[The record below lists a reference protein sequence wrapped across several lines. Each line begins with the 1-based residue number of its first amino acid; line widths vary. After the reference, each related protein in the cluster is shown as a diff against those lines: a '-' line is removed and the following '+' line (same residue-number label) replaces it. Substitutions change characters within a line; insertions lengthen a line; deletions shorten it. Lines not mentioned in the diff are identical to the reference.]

1 MCQEC
6 ISTFFYAIPQSIH
19 IGTLW
24 NRQYFYSPLIHKKNN
39 TWRAKWNDEG
49 NTEIADTRYRC
60 RQSDPRDRIL
70 TSILMQLKEQRM
82 GIMGGRRLFLFTVF
96 HLQNVSSDSWFWGWM
111 VHKLQIGKKLRQLW
125 FWSTSALGRLAVV
138 ARSLGAKKAAS
149 PVTIFC
155 KVMSTCFLG
164 LAEAAN
170 TALHG
175 IMGSA
180 PSTSASP
187 KVSALLLTR
196 RRCGNKT
203 HSCVHKLFQTDLICF
218 F

>member
-1 MCQEC
+1 MQA
-6 ISTFFYAIPQSIH
+6 IWSKGQDFNLHPYAA
-19 IGTLW
+19 
-24 NRQYFYSPLIHKKNN
+24 K
-39 TWRAKWNDEG
+39 RAKNGDYGRKKIVPFHRVSFAKCFIWFMVLRLDGTQITDWKEA
-49 NTEIADTRYRC
+49 EAAVV
-60 RQSDPRDRIL
+60 
-70 TSILMQLKEQRM
+70 LKHFR
-82 GIMGGRRLFLFTVF
+82 
-96 HLQNVSSDSWFWGWM
+96 S
-111 VHKLQIGKKLRQLW
+111 
-125 FWSTSALGRLAVV
+125 GRLAVV
-138 ARSLGAKKAAS
+138 ARSLGAKKATF

-170 TALHG
+170 TALNG

-218 F
+218 FLKNF